1 MVAVRPH
8 QRRAT
13 QGQDGPETDPFG
25 HLTPPAWDTIEALE
39 KAFPATLPDHDPR
52 SFPGGCAEATLMQVQ
67 RMLGQQDVIQF
78 LRNLT
83 HKGE

>member
-1 MVAVRPH
+1 MRPH
-8 QRRAT
+8 QRRAA

-39 KAFPATLPDHDPR
+39 KAFPVTLPDDLQM
-52 SFPGGCAEATLMQVQ
+52 STLSDFAVVTLARTQ